1 MRRPLFVVAIATLL
15 LPSVLAAQQP
25 EADSKEAAHVAEP
38 QATPAATPGNHASS
52 RSLMR
57 MVMGA
62 LIQSAE
68 QQSTS
73 KQAASQLDSGKRDLG
88 KHDSGKRDPGKHA
101 SGKHDPGVSAKAD
114 PAARTEAAVEQ
125 IAVRSE
131 P

>member
-15 LPSVLAAQQP
+15 LPSVLAAQP
-25 EADSKEAAHVAEP
+25 PDADSKEAAHAADP

-52 RSLMR
+52 RSLMG

-73 KQAASQLDSGKRDLG
+73 KQATGQRDSGKRDLG
-88 KHDSGKRDPGKHA
+88 KRDLGKRDPGKAKPAA
-101 SGKHDPGVSAKAD
+101 SGTD
-114 PAARTEAAVEQ
+114 PAARTNPATEK
-125 IAVRSE
+125 IAVQSE

>member
-15 LPSVLAAQQP
+15 LPSVLAAQP
-25 EADSKEAAHVAEP
+25 PDADSKEAAHAADP

-52 RSLMR
+52 LMG

-73 KQAASQLDSGKRDLG
+73 KQAASQLDSGKRDSSKRDL
-88 KHDSGKRDPGKHA
+88 GKRDPGKAKPAA
-101 SGKHDPGVSAKAD
+101 SGAD
-114 PAARTEAAVEQ
+114 PATRTNPATEK
-125 IAVRSE
+125 IAVQSE